1 MNDPIA
7 DFLTRIRNALTASYE
22 QVEMPS
28 STLKLEV
35 AGLLKDEGYI
45 EGFSVEDQRVGKVI
59 RIDLKYVDQGRSVI
73 MGLKRV
79 STPGRRSYVT
89 CEEIPRV
96 RGGMGTAVL
105 STSQGV
111 MSGHA
116 ARKRGIGGELMAY
129 VW

>member
-7 DFLTRIRNALTASYE
+7 DFLTRIRNALSASYE

-45 EGFSVEDQRVGKVI
+45 EGFSVEDQQVGKVI

>member
-7 DFLTRIRNALTASYE
+7 DFLTRIRNALIASYE
-22 QVEMPS
+22 QVEIPA
-28 STLKLEV
+28 STLKVEV

-45 EGFSVEDQRVGKVI
+45 EGFEVEDRRVGKVI

-89 CEEIPRV
+89 CAEIPRV
-96 RGGMGTAVL
+96 RGGMGTTVL

-111 MSGHA
+111 MSGHQ

-129 VW
+129 IW

>member
-7 DFLTRIRNALTASYE
+7 DFLTRIRNALSASYE

-45 EGFSVEDQRVGKVI
+45 EGFSVEDQRVGKVM

>member
-22 QVEMPS
+22 QVEIPA

-45 EGFSVEDQRVGKVI
+45 EGFDVEERRVGKVI

-73 MGLKRV
+73 MGLKRM
-79 STPGRRSYVT
+79 STPGRRYYVK

-111 MSGHA
+111 MSGHV

>member
-1 MNDPIA
+1 MNDPVA
-7 DFLTRIRNALTASYE
+7 DFLTRIRNALAAGYE
-22 QVEMPS
+22 QVEIPAS
-28 STLKLEV
+28 NLKVEV

-45 EGFSVEDQRVGKVI
+45 EGFEVEDRRVGKAI
-59 RIDLKYVDQGRSVI
+59 RIDLKYVDEGRSVI
-73 MGLKRV
+73 MGLKRI

-89 CEEIPRV
+89 CAEIPRV
-96 RGGMGTAVL
+96 RGGMGTTVL

-111 MSGHA
+111 MSGHQ